1 MIRITKFRCNAFEEI
16 SYLVWTGKACVLID
30 PGFDCGEE
38 FTSLYGTLK
47 QNGIQ
52 PSAILLTHAHP
63 DHVYGAHRLAEEFG
77 CRVYVNYGEKV
88 TLTALHGLC
97 LNLGHADVEDFSGRT
112 VWINDSDRIVVTGD
126 GVQTVSADGPASG
139 GKAGEPA
146 AGKAGQEEGVLEF
159 KALLTPG
166 HSAGGVCYLCREPE
180 PGSEGRDVSEDGWK
194 VLFSG
199 DTLFAGCIGR
209 SDLPGG
215 DYDTLMHSIFS
226 KLLCLDGDIDVLP
239 GHGRPTTI
247 SEERMKNPFLQPF
260 NEPYED
266 GE

>member
-16 SYLVWTGKACVLID
+16 SYLVWDGKACALID
-30 PGFDCGEE
+30 PGFDCGDE
-38 FTSLYGTLK
+38 FAALYGTMR

-63 DHVYGAHRLAEEFG
+63 DHVYGVRRLAEEFG

-88 TLTALHGLC
+88 TLAALPALC
-97 LNLGHADVEDFSGRT
+97 RNLGHADVEDFSDRT
-112 VWINDSDRIVVTGD
+112 VWIHDSDRIVVTVD
-126 GVQTVSADGPASG
+126 GVRIVSADADASDG
-139 GKAGEPA
+139 RNGEPA
-146 AGKAGQEEGVLEF
+146 GNVAEPAEGVLEF
-159 KALLTPG
+159 KVLLTPG
-166 HSAGGVCYLCREPE
+166 HSAGGVCYLCN
-180 PGSEGRDVSEDGWK
+180 GK

-215 DYDTLMHSIFS
+215 DYDTLMHSIFG
-226 KLLCLDGDIDVLP
+226 KILCLGGDVDVLP
-239 GHGRPTTI
+239 GHGSGTTV

-260 NEPYED
+260 NEPCED
-266 GE
+266 D